1 MYNGTRGKGMKRK
14 IIRAVSAVLIFAMV
28 ASVTACNRSAKEKKI
43 KANTPWYDTG
53 VVKADI
59 GIDKERD
66 LYGRDS
72 RLAGSDDKNYIILTS
87 GSYDTPGD
95 NPTIKQLDD
104 SVFVSISVVDKETG
118 ITAKTIDLKGEIRWS
133 DRIVGASYKS
143 GIVNLHVYATDP
155 DTGESKTIDKDI
167 DIDTGKIK
175 DSQEYSEDGFIP
187 QRCFVVGDYKA
198 DYDVKYPS
206 GNAFIILRI
215 YSPDGSFK
223 NTNLKEAGI
232 DMYDLKGIISAGD
245 TTALAVA
252 DSSSGDRFF
261 EVDLKTGEARSLD
274 PKDYEWISSDDLAHA
289 YSINGGTYY
298 TSSMGIFKLDL
309 DKKTTEQVVDFSYCS
324 INRNILK
331 DLQVANVDGDSYIL
345 CGQHAYKTYY
355 NMAAD
360 VNFYIIKFNKAAK
373 NPHAG
378 KTILE
383 LYVPDGPT
391 NNRINDAVLEFN
403 ETNKECFIEITD
415 KYQTSATGSEFS
427 INTHDD
433 NRNRE
438 LNGRLEMSTRLA
450 MDIMSGEGPDI
461 IMNASMLG
469 QLNNSSYLADLS
481 PYFNDL
487 DPEKYFTNLIEGS
500 KVDGKLYQMPLCYLI
515 EGIYTDKNNAGASGT
530 GFTTEEYEKFL
541 YDVLNGKD
549 VIESGQAYYFAT
561 VFNSMKEKFIRD
573 GKADF
578 TGPEFAVLADFV
590 KENVP
595 ERGFSDESLRDIAV
609 YKTCHGLIDYFYYL
623 AQIKGEVSILGIP
636 SSDGRG
642 PMFRA
647 YTSVAVSSQS
657 QNVEAAVEFI
667 KILMSDKIQEDL
679 AMQENYVINK
689 AAFRKAG
696 LAAVEYFNGPETD
709 NLFGYDPTGKP
720 LENRMKFSE
729 KKIDDLE
736 KIILSCSSVD
746 SEDQAVSII
755 LLEEM
760 PAYFTGQKSLDEV
773 IKIAQNRAQKVL
785 DERK

>member
-1 MYNGTRGKGMKRK
+1 MLNGTRGKGMKRT
-14 IIRAVSAVLIFAMV
+14 IVRAVSAVLIFAMV

-59 GIDKERD
+59 GIDMERD
-66 LYGRDS
+66 IYDRNS

-143 GIVNLHVYATDP
+143 GIVNLHVDATDP

-175 DSQEYSEDGFIP
+175 DSQEHSEDGFIP
-187 QRCFVVGDYKA
+187 QRSFVVGDYKA

-331 DLQVANVDGDSYIL
+331 DLQVANVDGDSYTL

-403 ETNKECFIEITD
+403 ETNKDCFIEVIN
-415 KYQTSATGSEFS
+415 KYQTEAVKWFDTLEV
-427 INTHDD
+427 
-433 NRNRE
+433 RNDV
-438 LNGRLEMSTRLA
+438 LNENMEMSTRLA
-450 MDIMSGEGPDI
+450 MDIMNGEGPDI

-469 QLNNSSYLADLS
+469 QLNNSSYLVDLS

-487 DPEKYFTNLIEGS
+487 DPAKYFTNLMEGS
-500 KVDGKLYQMPLCYLI
+500 KVDGKLYHMPLCFII
-515 EGIYTDKNNAGASGT
+515 EGIYTDKTNAGASGV

-541 YDVLNGKD
+541 YDELNGKD
-549 VIESGQAYYFAT
+549 VIGSGQAQYFAKIFT
-561 VFNSMKEKFIRD
+561 AMKEKFIKE

-578 TGPEFAVLADFV
+578 TGPEFAALADFV
-590 KENVP
+590 KKNVP
-595 ERGFSDESLRDIAV
+595 EKVYSSDRLGDNAIYTS
-609 YKTCHGLIDYFYYL
+609 CHGWVFHFYEL
-623 AQIKGEVSILGIP
+623 AQIRGDVSILGIP

-647 YTSVAVSSQS
+647 YTSAAVSAQS
-657 QNVEAAVEFI
+657 QNVEASVEFI
-667 KILMSDKIQEDL
+667 KILLSDKIQEDL
-679 AMQENYVINK
+679 AMQENLVINK
-689 AAFRKAG
+689 EALRKAG
-696 LAAVEYFNGPETD
+696 TAAVEYANGSESD
-709 NLFGYDPTGKP
+709 NFYGISRTGQK

-729 KKIDDLE
+729 KNIDDLE
-736 KIILSCSSVD
+736 KIILSCSSMD

-755 LLEEM
+755 LIEEM